1 MQAAIFTEG
10 KLVITD
16 VPKPSPKPEEA
27 LIRITSAGVCHSDI
41 HFIKGDWLGGKYP
54 MPIPMG
60 HEGIGIIEELGPGA
74 EKFVKVGDRVILG
87 LGGTGGGFWCGA
99 CEYCLSGRPMLC
111 RQSKGI
117 NGIYAEYISLWAKG
131 LVKLPAEVPDS
142 EVSLACGG
150 LTAYGA
156 VKKVFQFG
164 VIPGKTIA
172 ILGAAGG
179 LGHYAVQIAKA
190 FGYKVVGIDVGAEK
204 IEFIRSVG
212 ADYAVDASEAEKLV
226 MGKEI
231 RGAYASLIFSSRIAG
246 FQLGLKLLRRGG
258 LYIAVGMPAVAEG
271 GITITPLELLMR
283 SPVIM
288 PSAVGT
294 VDDMRDLVQ
303 LAADGK
309 VKTHVSRCLCLSQ
322 LNEVLDDLYQGKLT
336 GRAVINDMTK

>member
-1 MQAAIFTEG
+1 MQAAMFTEG
-10 KLVITD
+10 KLIVTD
-16 VPKPSPKPEEA
+16 VPKPSPKNEEA

-54 MPIPMG
+54 MPIPLG
-60 HEGIGIIEELGPGA
+60 HEGIGVIEELGPGA

-111 RQSKGI
+111 RKAKGI

-131 LVKLPAEVPDS
+131 LVKLPPEIPDS

-156 VKKVFQFG
+156 VSKVFKFG

-172 ILGAAGG
+172 VIGAAGG
-179 LGHYAVQIAKA
+179 LGHYAIQIAKA
-190 FGYKVVGIDVGAEK
+190 FGYKVVGIDVGPEK
-204 IEFIRSVG
+204 IEFIKKMG
-212 ADYAVDASEAEKLV
+212 AEYAVDASEAEKFV

-231 RGAYASLIFSSRIAG
+231 GGVYASLIFSSKIAG

-258 LYIAVGMPAVAEG
+258 LFIGVGMPAVSEG
-271 GITITPLELLMR
+271 PISITPLELLIK
-283 SPVIM
+283 SPIIM

-294 VDDMRDLVQ
+294 VDDMRALVQ
-303 LAADGK
+303 LAVDGK
-309 VKTHVSRCLCLSQ
+309 VKTHVSRYLKLSQ
-322 LNEVLDDLYQGKLT
+322 INEVLEDLNQGKFT

>member
-10 KLVITD
+10 KLVVTD
-16 VPKPSPKPEEA
+16 VPKPSPKHEEA

-54 MPIPMG
+54 MPIPLG
-60 HEGIGIIEELGPGA
+60 HEGIGVIEELGPGA
-74 EKFVKVGDRVILG
+74 EKFIKVGDRVILG

-111 RQSKGI
+111 RQAKGI

-131 LVKLPAEVPDS
+131 LVKLPPEVPDS

-172 ILGAAGG
+172 VVGAAGG
-179 LGHYAVQIAKA
+179 LGHYAVQIARA

-204 IEFIRSVG
+204 IEFIKKVG
-212 ADYAVDASEAEKLV
+212 ADYAVEAAEAEKFV

-231 RGAYASLIFSSRIAG
+231 QGAYASLIFSSKIAG

-271 GITITPLELLMR
+271 GISITPLELLMR

-322 LNEVLDDLYQGKLT
+322 LNEVLDDLYQGKFT
-336 GRAVINDMTK
+336 GRAVINDLTK

>member
-10 KLVITD
+10 KLIVTD
-16 VPKPSPKPEEA
+16 VPKPSPKNEEA

-60 HEGIGIIEELGPGA
+60 HEGIGVVEELGPGA
-74 EKFVKVGDRVILG
+74 DKFIKVGDRVIMG
-87 LGGTGGGFWCGA
+87 LGGTGGGYWCGA

-111 RQSKGI
+111 RKSKGI

-131 LVKLPAEVPDS
+131 LVKLPPEVPDS

-164 VIPGKTIA
+164 VVPGKTIA

-179 LGHYAVQIAKA
+179 LGHYAVQIAQA

-204 IEFIRSVG
+204 IEFIKKIG
-212 ADYAVDASEAEKLV
+212 AEYAVDAHDAEKFV
-226 MGKEI
+226 MGKEM
-231 RGAYASLIFSSRIAG
+231 RGVYASLIFSSKIAG
-246 FQLGLKLLRRGG
+246 FQLGLKLLKRGG
-258 LYIAVGMPAVAEG
+258 LYIAVGMPAVSEG

-283 SPVIM
+283 SPIIM

-303 LAADGK
+303 LAVDGK
-309 VKTHVSRCLCLSQ
+309 IKTHVSRYLNLSQ
-322 LNEVLDDLYQGKLT
+322 LNEVLEDLYQGKFT
-336 GRAVINDMTK
+336 GRAVINDMTN